1 MYKKLNQLSF
11 VIGLF
16 FAITSLILFGNAI
29 LNQSGERISIY
40 TGIAFLIFGLVMILL
55 SNKEKAGD

>member
-16 FAITSLILFGNAI
+16 FTIVSLVLFINTLFTQTGR
-29 LNQSGERISIY
+29 LVTVY
-40 TGIAFLIFGLVMILL
+40 TAVAFLIFGLFMIYV
-55 SNKEKAGD
+55 SSKERN